1 MNCNHVREHLL
12 DLMVTEPGP
21 GELRDHVKACAACT
35 AEVTSMRRTMAL
47 LDQWQSPADTSPY
60 FLTRLRARVREEQA
74 RPVGWLGWFRKPAFA
89 VSIMVLMIA
98 SISLFQGSGPVS
110 DNAGNR
116 TTVSLKPGT
125 AVGDLQYL
133 DRNHDLLVDFE
144 LLDDLDGAPGTA
156 QD

>member
-1 MNCNHVREHLL
+1 MNCNEVREHLL
-12 DLMVTEPGP
+12 DLMVTEAGP
-21 GELRDHVKACAACT
+21 GELRDHVKACAACA

-47 LDQWQSPADTSPY
+47 LEEWQSPVDTSPY
-60 FLTRLRARVREEQA
+60 FFTRLRARVREEQA

-89 VSIMVLMIA
+89 VSIMALMIA
-98 SISLFQGSGPVS
+98 SIGLFQGSWQ
-110 DNAGNR
+110 DKEDAGNR

-144 LLDDLDGAPGTA
+144 LLDDLDGEPGTA
-156 QD
+156 QN

>member
-1 MNCNHVREHLL
+1 
-12 DLMVTEPGP
+12 
-21 GELRDHVKACAACT
+21 
-35 AEVTSMRRTMAL
+35 
-47 LDQWQSPADTSPY
+47 
-60 FLTRLRARVREEQA
+60 VREEQT

-98 SISLFQGSGPVS
+98 SISFFQGSGPVN
-110 DNAGNR
+110 DNAENR

-156 QD
+156 QN

>member
-1 MNCNHVREHLL
+1 MNCNEVREHLL

-21 GELRDHVKACAACT
+21 GELRDHVKACAACA
-35 AEVTSMRRTMAL
+35 AEVTSMRRTMTM
-47 LDQWQSPADTSPY
+47 LDEWQSPADTSPY

-98 SISLFQGSGPVS
+98 SISLFQGSWQVK
-110 DNAGNR
+110 DNTEKHA
-116 TTVSLKPGT
+116 TVSMTPGT

-144 LLDDLDGAPGTA
+144 LLDDLDGAPSTA
-156 QD
+156 QN

>member
-1 MNCNHVREHLL
+1 MNCNEVREHLL
-12 DLMVTEPGP
+12 DLMVAEPGP
-21 GELRDHVKACAACT
+21 GELRDHVKACAAC
-35 AEVTSMRRTMAL
+35 AAHVTSMRRTMAL
-47 LDQWQSPADTSPY
+47 MEEWQSPADTSPY

-98 SISLFQGSGPVS
+98 SISLFQANWPDKENTGP
-110 DNAGNR
+110 R

-133 DRNHDLLVDFE
+133 DRNHDLLTDFE

-156 QD
+156 QN